1 MLDQM
6 LSAAG
11 IRVRAGGNLGTPAL
25 DLLDADT
32 EVFVLELSSFQL
44 ERSAELPLH
53 AAVVLNVSPDH
64 LDHHG
69 GLDAYAAAKQR
80 IYARCGTAIV
90 NRDEPALAAGVPA
103 GIPQTGF
110 TLGIPASMD
119 WGVIENAD
127 GQWIARG
134 SCTVMPVRNLRIAGR
149 HNIANALAA
158 FALAETLDA
167 PVDGLVVGA
176 QLFEGLPHR
185 MQIVCS
191 EGGVV
196 WIDDSKAT
204 NEGAALASIGSIDG
218 GLILIA
224 GGDAKGG
231 TFEALAAA
239 LAERNAAVILLGK
252 DRDFIAARLYGIS
265 RMQLVADIEEAVSV
279 AARLGAARRHRAAGA
294 GLQQSRHVHQ
304 LRRTRR
310 ALRRRGPEYAVM
322 TRKTMQPGLQLDW
335 GLVALICLLLGM
347 GLVMLTS
354 ASISVAE
361 NNTGKPFYYL
371 VQQLAAV
378 LVGLVAAGLVLRTP
392 TDFWQRSG
400 PVLLIGAI
408 ILLAAVLVP
417 GVGREVNGST
427 RWLGLGPINI
437 QVSEPARLM
446 VLMYIAGYAVRHRD
460 DLRASL
466 KDFMRPMLVIAVV
479 CGLLLAEP
487 DFGATFIMLLL
498 SMAVL
503 FVAGAPIRYFVG
515 LCLLVVSALAALAVS
530 APYRLARITGFTDPW
545 QDPFGSGFQLT
556 QSLIAIGSGE
566 LFGVGLGN
574 SVQKLFYLP
583 EAHTDF
589 VFAVI
594 AEEFGLA
601 GTVVLIAVF
610 AALVWRAFVIAA
622 DAAER
627 NRYYQAYLAFGIAV
641 WQGAQVFI
649 NLGVN
654 MGILPTKGLTL
665 PLISYGRSSLIV
677 TLAALALLLRIDM
690 ENRVDTAAERGKK
703 RARKTPAGRAR

>member
-1 MLDQM
+1 
-6 LSAAG
+6 
-11 IRVRAGGNLGTPAL
+11 
-25 DLLDADT
+25 
-32 EVFVLELSSFQL
+32 
-44 ERSAELPLH
+44 
-53 AAVVLNVSPDH
+53 
-64 LDHHG
+64 
-69 GLDAYAAAKQR
+69 
-80 IYARCGTAIV
+80 
-90 NRDEPALAAGVPA
+90 
-103 GIPQTGF
+103 
-110 TLGIPASMD
+110 
-119 WGVIENAD
+119 
-127 GQWIARG
+127 
-134 SCTVMPVRNLRIAGR
+134 
-149 HNIANALAA
+149 
-158 FALAETLDA
+158 
-167 PVDGLVVGA
+167 
-176 QLFEGLPHR
+176 
-185 MQIVCS
+185 
-191 EGGVV
+191 
-196 WIDDSKAT
+196 
-204 NEGAALASIGSIDG
+204 
-218 GLILIA
+218 
-224 GGDAKGG
+224 
-231 TFEALAAA
+231 
-239 LAERNAAVILLGK
+239 
-252 DRDFIAARLYGIS
+252 
-265 RMQLVADIEEAVSV
+265 
-279 AARLGAARRHRAAGA
+279 
-294 GLQQSRHVHQ
+294 
-304 LRRTRR
+304 
-310 ALRRRGPEYAVM
+310 M

-335 GLVALICLLLGM
+335 GLVAIICLLLGM

-371 VQQLAAV
+371 AQQLAAV

-427 RWLGLGPINI
+427 RWLSLGPINI

-479 CGLLLAEP
+479 CALLLAEP

-515 LCLLVVSALAALAVS
+515 LCLLVVGALGALAVS

-610 AALVWRAFVIAA
+610 AALVWRAFGIAA

-703 RARKTPAGRAR
+703 RPGKTPAGRARR